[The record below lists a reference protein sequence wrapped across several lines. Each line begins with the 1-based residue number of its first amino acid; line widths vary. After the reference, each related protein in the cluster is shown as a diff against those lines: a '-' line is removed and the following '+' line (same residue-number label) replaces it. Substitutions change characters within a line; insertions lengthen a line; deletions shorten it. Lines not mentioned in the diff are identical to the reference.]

1 MTKILPIDFQPAL
14 ISTMKSVLEAATAH
28 IDNSSGKPATPATK
42 ARMASRILK
51 NAANGVTDADKLRF
65 VAIEEGLCPAD

>member
-14 ISTMKSVLEAATAH
+14 ISTMRFVLEAATAH
-28 IDNSSGKPATPATK
+28 IDHSSGKPASSATK
-42 ARMASRILK
+42 LRIASCILK
-51 NAANGVTDADKLRF
+51 NAAEGVVDADTLRF